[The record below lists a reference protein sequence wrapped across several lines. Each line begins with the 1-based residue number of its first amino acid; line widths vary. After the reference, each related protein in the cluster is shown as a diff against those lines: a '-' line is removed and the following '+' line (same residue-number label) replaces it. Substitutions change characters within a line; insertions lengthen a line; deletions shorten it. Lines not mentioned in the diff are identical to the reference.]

1 MSSTLDVEFFKGN
14 RTALRKLF
22 TGTAPIII
30 TANGLMQRSA
40 DTAFPFRQDSNFF
53 YLTGLAD
60 PDLVLVMDKDREYLI
75 LPERDDHLV
84 TFDGKIEA
92 GSLSRLSGLDEILD
106 SKNGWSRLGS
116 RLKKVRHAAVISA
129 PPLFL
134 TQNQLFTNPARALL
148 ISKIQDI
155 NPSLELLDLR
165 QHMTRLR
172 MIKQPIEIVQLKQAV
187 DLTVSTLKKVMKKPG
202 DWASENQIEAEIS
215 KHFALADAKH
225 GYSPIIAGGVN
236 ACTLHYIKNSSPLTP
251 KKLLLI
257 DAGAELENYSADIT
271 RTYAMEEPTKRQRQ
285 VYQAV
290 LEVKELATSL
300 LKPGITLKEYE
311 KLVHDFMGEKLREL
325 GLIKTI
331 ERENIHK
338 YYPHGTSHF
347 LGLDVHDVGD
357 YSSPLET
364 GMVLTVEP
372 GIYIPE
378 ESLGIRVEDDILIT
392 SNGVD
397 VLSDRLGTDLW

>member
-1 MSSTLDVEFFKGN
+1 MDAEFFRGN
-14 RTALRKLF
+14 RAALRKLF
-22 TGTAPIII
+22 TGTAPIVI
-30 TANGLMQRSA
+30 TANGLMQRSG

-53 YLTGLAD
+53 YLTGLSD

-84 TFDGKIEA
+84 TFDGGIETD
-92 GSLSRLSGLDEILD
+92 SLSLLSGLNEVLD
-106 SKNGWSRLGS
+106 NKNGWLRLGS

-129 PPLFL
+129 PPAFL
-134 TQNQLFTNPARALL
+134 TQNQLFTNPARAQL
-148 ISKIQDI
+148 ISKIEDL
-155 NPSLELLDLR
+155 NPGIELLDLR
-165 QHMTRLR
+165 QHMAKLR
-172 MIKQPIEIVQLKQAV
+172 AVKQPPEIDQLKRAI
-187 DLTVSTLKKVMKKPG
+187 DLTATTFKKVMKKRG

-215 KHFALADAKH
+215 KHFTLAGAKH
-225 GYSPIIAGGVN
+225 GYSPIIAGGIN
-236 ACTLHYIKNSSPLTP
+236 ACTLHYIKNSSSITP
-251 KKLLLI
+251 KNLLLI

-271 RTYAMEEPTKRQRQ
+271 RTYALEEPTKRQRQ
-285 VYQAV
+285 VYQAI

-300 LKPGITLKEYE
+300 LKPGIALKEYE
-311 KLVHDFMGEKLREL
+311 KAVHDFMGEKLREL

-331 ERENIHK
+331 ERENIQR

-357 YSSPLET
+357 YSSPLEA

-392 SNGVD
+392 PSGVD
-397 VLSDRLGTDLW
+397 VLSDQLGTDLW